1 MITKISKEDLLNLYD
16 LPIDELI
23 NISESVTSQNFDN
36 KVEFCSIISAI
47 TGKCSENCK
56 YCAQSSHYR
65 TNIETN
71 SLLDMEEIKK
81 SAIEARNNGAN
92 RFGIVTSGRTPKKE
106 DFDKILKIIDYL
118 SDIKGLSVCCSLGF
132 MDETQIQQLKNAGM
146 NRYHHNINTCRSY
159 YHQICTTHSFDE
171 RIKTINTVK
180 EQGLEICCGV
190 ILGMGETK
198 EHRIEMALELAEIN
212 PDSVPVNFL
221 CPIEGT
227 PLENTFNAINE
238 DEILRTLAI
247 FRIALP
253 KAYIRYAGGRA
264 LRFSKKYQELGI
276 KSGVNSLLI
285 GNYLT
290 TTGISI
296 EEDVE
301 LVNKCGME
309 IAND

>member
-1 MITKISKEDLLNLYD
+1 MVVKMKKEELLDLYN

-23 NISESVTSQNFDN
+23 KISSKITEQNFTN
-36 KVEFCSIISAI
+36 KMEFCSIISAI

-65 TNIETN
+65 TNIENN
-71 SLLDMEEIKK
+71 SLLDADVIKK

-92 RFGIVTSGRTPKKE
+92 RFGIVTSGRSPAKE
-106 DFDKILKIIDYL
+106 DFNNILKIIEHL
-118 SDIKGLSVCCSLGF
+118 SDKKGLSVCCSLGF
-132 MDETQIQQLKNAGM
+132 LNENQIKQLKNAGM
-146 NRYHHNINTCRSY
+146 NRYHHNINTSRSY
-159 YHQICTTHSFDE
+159 YSDICTTHSFEE
-171 RIKTINTVK
+171 RLNTINSVK
-180 EQGLEICCGV
+180 AQGLEICCGV

-198 EHRIEMALELAEIN
+198 EHRVEMALELAEIN
-212 PDSVPVNFL
+212 PASVPVNFL

-227 PLENTFNAINE
+227 PLENTFDAINE
-238 DEILRTLAI
+238 EEILRTLAI
-247 FRIALP
+247 FRIAMP
-253 KAYIRYAGGRA
+253 QAFIRYAGGRA

-276 KSGVNSLLI
+276 KAGVNALLI

-296 EEDVE
+296 EEDME
-301 LVNKCGME
+301 LVKKCGMD